1 MSPASPALKLAADL
15 AFQPEP
21 DAVERAQAAAAKAE
35 ARLRAAID
43 ALPEGVV
50 FLDEEGRYILW
61 NQRYAEI
68 YHESADLFAPG
79 RKLEDTLRIGVAR
92 GAYPDAVG
100 REEAWLA
107 ERLAQMKS
115 PHARLE
121 QRLADGR
128 WILIEERKTQDGGHI
143 GIRVDITEMKA
154 RETFLQLLFDDNPVP
169 MFLYEPRTWRVIAA
183 NRAAI
188 AHYGYSA
195 FQMDGMSV
203 LQIYDLDEQEALR
216 RARDSEN
223 DPRLPE
229 GVWRQRKASGAPVEA
244 AIFCRELDHG
254 GRPTM
259 LLACVDVTER
269 RRAEARVAHMARH
282 DALTNLPNRMLYRER
297 VEEQFARLKEGGQ
310 RVTDKGFS
318 ILLIDLDHFKQVNDT
333 LGHSVGDRLLQE
345 VAIRLQACLPP
356 GDMVAR
362 LGGDEFVIVHT
373 DPDRASIIALAEKL
387 RHDVDRPY
395 DLDNHHVS
403 IGLSVGVAMAPED
416 GADPDTLLKN
426 ADLALYSAKAEG
438 RGVFRFFEAEMDA
451 QLQAR
456 RRLEAELRTA
466 IAEGQLCVHYQP
478 LYDLK
483 QARICGVEALVRWNH
498 PTRGLVA
505 PGEFIPLA
513 EEIGLIG
520 PIGQYVLNQACR
532 DAVAWPDHIKVAVN
546 LSPVQFRGGGLKS
559 IVTQA
564 LARSGLDPAR
574 LELEITEALLMEK
587 DETVVATLNA
597 LRGLGVGIS
606 MDDFGTGYSSLNYL
620 RSFPFTK
627 IKIDQSFV
635 KDLGSSAD
643 SQAIV
648 RAVVGL
654 GASLGM
660 RVTAE
665 GVETAEILDRLVA
678 EGCTEAQ
685 GYHFGAPQSFEAFS
699 EMLKG

>member
-1 MSPASPALKLAADL
+1 MFASAPALQPAPLDL
-15 AFQPEP
+15 RPEP
-21 DAVERAQAAAAKAE
+21 DAVERALAAAAKAE

-107 ERLAQMKS
+107 ERLAQMKN
-115 PHARLE
+115 PTGRLE

-128 WILIEERKTQDGGHI
+128 WILIEERRTDDGGHI
-143 GIRVDITEMKA
+143 GVRVDITEMKA

-169 MFLYEPRTWRVIAA
+169 MFLYEPRTWRVVAA
-183 NRAAI
+183 NRAAV
-188 AHYGYSA
+188 AHYGYSP
-195 FQMDGMSV
+195 FQMQGMSV
-203 LQIYDLDEQEALR
+203 LQIYDAEEQEALR
-216 RARDSEN
+216 RARADEN
-223 DPRLPE
+223 DARLPE
-229 GVWRQRKASGAPVEA
+229 GVWRQRKANGA
-244 AIFCRELDHG
+244 AIEASVFCRELDHG
-254 GRPTM
+254 GEPTM
-259 LLACVDVTER
+259 LLAAVDVTER

-297 VEEQFARLKEGGQ
+297 VEEQFARLKETG
-310 RVTDKGFS
+310 RGFS
-318 ILLIDLDHFKQVNDT
+318 ILLMDLDHFKQVNDT
-333 LGHSVGDRLLQE
+333 LGHSIGDRLLQE
-345 VAIRLQACLPP
+345 VACRLQACLPP

-362 LGGDEFVIVHT
+362 LGGDEFVIVHA
-373 DPDRASIIALAEKL
+373 DPDRPSIIALAEKL
-387 RHDVDRPY
+387 RQDVDRPY
-395 DLDNHHVS
+395 DLDSHRVA
-403 IGLSVGVAMAPED
+403 IGLTVGIAMAPED
-416 GADPDTLLKN
+416 GVDPDQLLKN

-456 RRLEAELRTA
+456 RLLEGELRTA

-483 QARICGVEALVRWNH
+483 QEIVCGVEALVRWNH
-498 PTRGLVA
+498 PTRGLVS

-513 EEIGLIG
+513 EEIGLIV
-520 PIGQYVLNQACR
+520 PIGHYVLNQACR
-532 DAVAWPDHIKVAVN
+532 DAVLWPEHVKVAVN
-546 LSPVQFRGGGLKS
+546 LSPLQFKGAALET
-559 IVTQA
+559 VVMQA
-564 LARSGLDPAR
+564 LARSGLAPAR

-587 DETVVATLNA
+587 DESVVATLNA
-597 LRGLGVGIS
+597 LRGIGVGIS

-665 GVETAEILDRLVA
+665 GVESAEILERLLA

-685 GYHFGAPQSFEAFS
+685 GFHFGAAEPCEALTALFAR
-699 EMLKG
+699 GG